1 MFVYL
6 IADLQSARQLMM
18 IGADEGE
25 IRAKGER
32 ERKRER
38 ERVSSESGTTWWW
51 WW

>member
-6 IADLQSARQLMM
+6 IAGLQSARQLMM

-32 ERKRER
+32 EGK
-38 ERVSSESGTTWWW
+38 RVSSESGTTWWW
-51 WW
+51 WWWW

>member
-1 MFVYL
+1 MLGGLFVFVYL

-32 ERKRER
+32 VRER
-38 ERVSSESGTTWWW
+38 ESEQ
-51 WW
+51 